1 MRTIKTTITLSCLTL
16 IVACGGAGNDAT
28 VPQAEPAGATSVDI
42 GDHVVHFSAQATDQ
56 LPPEVARTYN
66 FVRSKNRAMLTV
78 PVIEESTG
86 NAVTANV
93 EVKTV
98 NLTGQLKNVTMR
110 TITEQ
115 ESIYYIGET
124 AISNR
129 ETLIFDISVTPDGV
143 DKPTDVRFRRQ
154 FFTN

>member
-1 MRTIKTTITLSCLTL
+1 
-16 IVACGGAGNDAT
+16 
-28 VPQAEPAGATSVDI
+28 
-42 GDHVVHFSAQATDQ
+42 
-56 LPPEVARTYN
+56 
-66 FVRSKNRAMLTV
+66 MLTV
-78 PVIEESTG
+78 SVIEESTG